1 VIAESRPQSVSFET
15 SSRPFVKLWSLDD
28 LLPVSSSDLEG
39 RDISNGR
46 QSFIAASC
54 FACHRVKGEGGGT
67 GPDLTA
73 VTRRFST
80 RDILE
85 AIIEPSKVIS
95 DQYGFSVIQKNDGTQ
110 LHGRVVNYYGD
121 SIGIQTNSL
130 DAANIMRVPRNEIT
144 SLESSP
150 VSPMPPGLLS
160 TLSKEDILDL
170 LAYLHSESS
179 SLSGFAR

>member
-1 VIAESRPQSVSFET
+1 MACFIVSLMLLQICCNQHNTEKSR
-15 SSRPFVKLWSLDD
+15 
-28 LLPVSSSDLEG
+28 
-39 RDISNGR
+39 
-46 QSFIAASC
+46 
-54 FACHRVKGEGGGT
+54 
-67 GPDLTA
+67 
-73 VTRRFST
+73 
-80 RDILE
+80 
-85 AIIEPSKVIS
+85 IIEPSKVIS
-95 DQYGFSVIQKNDGTQ
+95 DQYGFSVIQKTDGTQ

-130 DAANIMRVPRNEIT
+130 DAANIMRVPRNEIA

-179 SLSGFAR
+179 SLSGFAH